1 MARTKAVD
9 YDLKRDAIL
18 RSAAKLFAETGF
30 DRSSMSQLADV
41 CGVSKALLYHYYN
54 SKDALLYDVIGAHLE
69 ALCAQVED
77 TDDRAAA
84 PEERL
89 HCLVAGLLN
98 AYRAADH
105 QHQVQINAM
114 KFLPADQQEELKN
127 TERRLVALFADA
139 IREIEPSL
147 GDHRGL
153 LKPVTMSLF
162 GMLNWHYMW
171 FRPDGKIGRDDYARI
186 ASRLVIDGAKG
197 VARAQQP

>member
-30 DRSSMSQLADV
+30 DRSSMSQLAEA
-41 CGVSKALLYHYYN
+41 CGVSKALLYHYYTG
-54 SKDALLYDVIGAHLE
+54 KDALLFDVIGAHLNDLCTRVEE
-69 ALCAQVED
+69 A
-77 TDDRAAA
+77 DDPAAD
-84 PEERL
+84 PETRL
-89 HCLVAGLLN
+89 HGLVAALLN

-114 KFLPADQQEELKN
+114 KFLPDDRQEELKDL
-127 TERRLVALFADA
+127 ERRLVALFAEA
-139 IREIEPSL
+139 IRNVEPGL

-171 FRPDGKIGRDDYARI
+171 FRPEGTISREDYARI
-186 ASRLVIDGAKG
+186 ASRLVIDGARG
-197 VARAQQP
+197 VATA

>member
-1 MARTKAVD
+1 MARTKAID

-30 DRSSMSQLADV
+30 DRSSMSQLAEA

-54 SKDALLYDVIGAHLE
+54 GKDALLFDVIGTHLSD
-69 ALCAQVED
+69 LCAEVED
-77 TDDRAAA
+77 GDDRNLD
-84 PEERL
+84 PEMRL
-89 HCLVAGLLN
+89 QCLVAALLN

-114 KFLPADQQEELKN
+114 KFLPAHQQEELKN
-127 TERRLVALFADA
+127 MERRLVALFADA
-139 IREIEPSL
+139 IHAIEPAL
-147 GDHRGL
+147 GDRRGL

-186 ASRLVIDGAKG
+186 ASRLLIDGARG
-197 VARAQQP
+197 VARA